1 MRSRPETRFGRIFL
15 YIHFL
20 DSDRGL
26 IGFFRV
32 TESSQDIS
40 DEDPAKK
47 QKCSFEASFIEVNLF
62 LSSIALTSRPN
73 APADRLP
80 YKRLLAQSFP
90 DAKPVVASSTVV
102 GQQAALQALNR
113 LVETFRRSNHPPTL
127 VHLQSLFTAAEL
139 RSAVPALQNLPM
151 LCQSLGV
158 GARVQDLTWLSELAL
173 GAIAAFEQSFDDFAD
188 RLQCAR
194 YAEIP
199 LGNLATDMAVQ
210 MNDVL
215 FARML
220 VAGRHVLWAAPEESP
235 DLGGHDVSA
244 MLGRLAELLLAQRT
258 ARWR

>member
-1 MRSRPETRFGRIFL
+1 MSRSPDTTRFGRLFI
-15 YIHFL
+15 YVHFL

-32 TESSQDIS
+32 AESSQDLS
-40 DEDPAKK
+40 DEDPEKK
-47 QKCSFEASFIEVNLF
+47 QKCSFEASFIEMNL
-62 LSSIALTSRPN
+62 SRSVVALTSRAN

-80 YKRLLAQSFP
+80 YKRFLAQSFP
-90 DAKPVVASSTVV
+90 QTKPVVSSSTVV
-102 GQQAALQALNR
+102 GQQAAMQALNR
-113 LVETFRRSNHPPTL
+113 LVESFQRSNHPPTL

-158 GARVQDLTWLSELAL
+158 GTRIQDLTWLRDLAL
-173 GAIAAFEQSFDDFAD
+173 GAVAAFEQSFDDFAD

-199 LGNLATDMAVQ
+199 VGNLATDMAVQ

-220 VAGRHVLWAAPEESP
+220 VAGHHVLWAAPEESP

-244 MLGRLAELLLAQRT
+244 MLGRRSRCLSA
-258 ARWR
+258 

>member
-1 MRSRPETRFGRIFL
+1 M
-15 YIHFL
+15 
-20 DSDRGL
+20 
-26 IGFFRV
+26 
-32 TESSQDIS
+32 
-40 DEDPAKK
+40 
-47 QKCSFEASFIEVNLF
+47 NLF

-80 YKRLLAQSFP
+80 TSVSSRSPSPTPSPSSPPALLSA
-90 DAKPVVASSTVV
+90 
-102 GQQAALQALNR
+102 QQAALQALNR
-113 LVETFRRSNHPPTL
+113 LVETFQRSNHPPTL

-158 GARVQDLTWLSELAL
+158 GARVQDLTWLRDLAL

-244 MLGRLAELLLAQRT
+244 MLGRFVELLLAQRT

>member
-90 DAKPVVASSTVV
+90 DAKPFVASSTVV
-102 GQQAALQALNR
+102 GPTSRAAGAKPAGGDL
-113 LVETFRRSNHPPTL
+113 
-127 VHLQSLFTAAEL
+127 
-139 RSAVPALQNLPM
+139 PALQPPADARPLTESLHRRRAAQRRSRAPEPPHALP
-151 LCQSLGV
+151 
-158 GARVQDLTWLSELAL
+158 
-173 GAIAAFEQSFDDFAD
+173 
-188 RLQCAR
+188 
-194 YAEIP
+194 
-199 LGNLATDMAVQ
+199 
-210 MNDVL
+210 
-215 FARML
+215 
-220 VAGRHVLWAAPEESP
+220 VAGRRRTRAGPHLAA
-235 DLGGHDVSA
+235 
-244 MLGRLAELLLAQRT
+244 
-258 ARWR
+258 